1 MIMYRIMSIGI
12 DRPSVNI
19 SWDDGK
25 KTTIDMTSVIARG
38 GIFGQLQDPA
48 VFATARIGDRGR
60 SLVWTGR
67 DGGEIDFCADAL
79 RQQAKG
85 ERSAGHAA

>member
-19 SWDDGK
+19 SWDNGK
-25 KTTIDMTSVIARG
+25 KTTFDMTSVIARG

-48 VFATARIGDRGR
+48 GPRGDSPPHPRY
-60 SLVWTGR
+60 
-67 DGGEIDFCADAL
+67 
-79 RQQAKG
+79 
-85 ERSAGHAA
+85 ERRP